1 MLDARLRTRVS
12 DAEADALLGK
22 VLTDEHYDV
31 LLTGPSFIRKPN
43 GQPLVVFLPGAL
55 KARTGDPN
63 VYKVLHGLKGY
74 VTKNRG
80 PASGTKRVSRAEG
93 RIRTEAKPV
102 PSALIGAVDPMGV
115 TRYCRLTAWT
125 GSHIPEWETL
135 HPMLRQISD
144 LMELYVPDRHA
155 IQMKAAAD
163 TDPAW
168 VIDGTPFTTV
178 TVNNTYP
185 TGVHK
190 DAGDL
195 AAGFSTLAVTRRGS
209 YTGGQLVFPQYRV
222 AADLHDGDLLLMD
235 AHEYHGNVA
244 ITCGCGV
251 KKSKACDEC
260 GAERISL
267 VSYFRT
273 KMQRCGTP
281 EEEFSKAVAAR
292 ESKATP

>member
-1 MLDARLRTRVS
+1 MLDARLRAKVA
-12 DAEADALLGK
+12 DAEVESLIGK
-22 VLTDEHYDV
+22 VLTEEHYDL

-43 GQPLVVFLPGAL
+43 NQPLVVFLPGAL
-55 KARTGDPN
+55 KARTADPE
-63 VYKVLHGLKGY
+63 VYRVLHGLKGY

-80 PASGTKRVSRAEG
+80 PASGTKRVNRAEG

-102 PSALIGAVDPMGV
+102 PSALIGAVDPMGA

-125 GSHIPEWETL
+125 GSHLPQWETL
-135 HPMLRQISD
+135 HPMLRQIAD
-144 LMELYVPDRHA
+144 LMALYVPDRYKV
-155 IQMKAAAD
+155 QTEAARR

-185 TGVHK
+185 TGVHR

-195 AAGFSTLAVTRRGS
+195 AEGFSTLAVTRRGG

-235 AHEYHGNVA
+235 AHELHGNVA
-244 ITCGCGV
+244 ITCACG
-251 KKSKACDEC
+251 SKRSVACDTC

-273 KMQRCGTP
+273 RMQSCGSP
-281 EEEFSKAVAAR
+281 DEEFTKAVTAR
-292 ESKATP
+292 EGTRNA